1 MKLANDSSN
10 TEKTNYRYEMVSY
23 VFVHNITLCHILSIY
38 SYQTTTEL
46 IRRLGTLQQKY
57 RSLLK
62 FSEYLK
68 QKIACSAQAKAVY
81 LDEESEDYIK
91 DVIASPESVAYT
103 SRSCLM
109 NHSSTYFGNSKCRL
123 HASMHNSRGMR
134 WHPLMI
140 RWCLYLRHK

>member
-1 MKLANDSSN
+1 MP
-10 TEKTNYRYEMVSY
+10 
-23 VFVHNITLCHILSIY
+23 HLSIY

-46 IRRLGTLQQKY
+46 IRRLGTLQQKN

-68 QKIACSAQAKAVY
+68 QKIARSAQAKAVY

-91 DVIASPESVAYT
+91 DVIASPESVAYLEKLPNE
-103 SRSCLM
+103 SFQ
-109 NHSSTYFGNSKCRL
+109 HIFWQQQVQA
-123 HASMHNSRGMR
+123 ASMHNPRGMR